1 MFVIIF
7 LIQHISGATLFADTW
22 VCLGLPGLPG
32 AWQHLQSFCEEEA
45 GVEKV
50 ILSEMSLTWKRWME
64 SQSRGPGIE
73 GKGCKILSRLS
84 LSVGSQL
91 EVSSAHSVPGS
102 ALQHWDRCHCLCS
115 RVTDCLTLW
124 GQAWL
129 NLNGITASS
138 RGRAVQIHCSAI
150 HVTLTAGLKTD
161 WHCTHGF
168 STSVQ
173 SGLERVF
180 GYVKLFINF
189 LSFCWRG

>member
-1 MFVIIF
+1 MSGLDNYCRSLGQRTNIIHKLHLPQFFNLFLDKKWNCAVIER
-7 LIQHISGATLFADTW
+7 GR
-22 VCLGLPGLPG
+22 
-32 AWQHLQSFCEEEA
+32 
-45 GVEKV
+45 
-50 ILSEMSLTWKRWME
+50 SLTWKSWMV
-64 SQSRGPGIE
+64 GIE

-84 LSVGSQL
+84 LSATSQL

>member
-1 MFVIIF
+1 MFVMIF
-7 LIQHISGATLFADTW
+7 LIQHISGATFSADTW
-22 VCLGLPGLPG
+22 VCLGLPG

-129 NLNGITASS
+129 NLNGITASRAWTPIQQEQCKS
-138 RGRAVQIHCSAI
+138 IQQCTAVQLQCLWLWQLAWKQIDIAHKDFP
-150 HVTLTAGLKTD
+150 H
-161 WHCTHGF
+161 
-168 STSVQ
+168 Q
-173 SGLERVF
+173 SNQG
-180 GYVKLFINF
+180 
-189 LSFCWRG
+189 